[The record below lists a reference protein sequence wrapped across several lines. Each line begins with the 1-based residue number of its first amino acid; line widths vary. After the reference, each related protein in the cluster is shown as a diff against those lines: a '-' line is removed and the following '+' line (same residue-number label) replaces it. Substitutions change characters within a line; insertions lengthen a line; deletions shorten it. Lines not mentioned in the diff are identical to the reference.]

1 MLPTAA
7 TWPSVFCLG
16 LRDFIASPYR
26 ALTAAPTTTSAY
38 ERANCVSCCKECNFM
53 KHTVDLRIW
62 RSSWL
67 AAAPS
72 RLVSLP
78 NLCVSRG
85 RATGAVITQAEQR
98 RANRKPRSR
107 TNHIPPALP
116 LFRMNTSDVPTQSL
130 HRAAPRK
137 RRRRRKEAQTMG
149 HPAGWISAY
158 AHDKLV
164 RGKVPGGRE
173 CMSTRNNE

>member
-1 MLPTAA
+1 M
-7 TWPSVFCLG
+7 S
-16 LRDFIASPYR
+16 
-26 ALTAAPTTTSAY
+26 
-38 ERANCVSCCKECNFM
+38 
-53 KHTVDLRIW
+53 RIW
-62 RSSWL
+62 CKPIILCWGLTSKSFCVVCVRIPIILASIISYRLYPHRAKLNPHLTTAHESS
-67 AAAPS
+67 P
-72 RLVSLP
+72 P

-85 RATGAVITQAEQR
+85 CATGAVITQPEQR

-107 TNHIPPALP
+107 ANHIPPALP

-130 HRAAPRK
+130 HRAAPRE